1 VPSVTRVRRLP
12 QTPRR
17 TAEVNS
23 RRRNRRTK
31 RHSVR
36 LTGEHARGARIA
48 GCVLAELS
56 AVLVDATRGALRQR
70 VEGRSSARGSI
81 PGWLQRAA
89 SFDIVGIEAG
99 STLLVIE
106 APSLLEAAP
115 ALFGQQE
122 LFEPIDSGE
131 SAFGVMEQTLRT
143 AVEGRSDSDLFD
155 QPLLSTFRRFERIL
169 NFGFSSIDLMN
180 GQPEARVIVDGASVA
195 AVDRL
200 IRSTPAPQRARVTGT
215 LDTIRHSDRIFT
227 LIVDDAKA
235 VKGIAEGV
243 AAEQL
248 ARLFGQR
255 VVVSGTAVFR
265 PSGGVL
271 RVEAETIDAAG
282 TDAGVWARVPT
293 PLFRIMDS
301 ASLRVPQG
309 PRSGSNAIIGKWP
322 ATRAMRRSPQPCG
335 SCRDRAR

>member
-1 VPSVTRVRRLP
+1 
-12 QTPRR
+12 
-17 TAEVNS
+17 
-23 RRRNRRTK
+23 
-31 RHSVR
+31 
-36 LTGEHARGARIA
+36 
-48 GCVLAELS
+48 
-56 AVLVDATRGALRQR
+56 

-81 PGWLQRAA
+81 PGWLQSAA

-99 STLLVIE
+99 STMLIIE

-122 LFEPIDSGE
+122 LFEPLDSGE

-169 NFGFSSIDLMN
+169 AAGFSSIELTN
-180 GQPEARVIVDGASVA
+180 GKRAARVVVDHESVA

-200 IRSTPAPQRARVTGT
+200 IRSTPAPQRVRVAGT
-215 LDTIRHSDRIFT
+215 LDMIRHSDRMFT
-227 LIVDDAKA
+227 LVVDDAKG

-248 ARLFGQR
+248 ASLFGQR

-265 PSGGVL
+265 PSGRVL
-271 RVEAETIDAAG
+271 RVEAETIDSAG
-282 TDAGVWARVPT
+282 SDAGVWARVPT
-293 PLFRIMDS
+293 PLLRIMDG
-301 ASLRVPQG
+301 ANLREPQG
-309 PRSGSNAIIGKWP
+309 PRSGINAVIGKWP
-322 ATRAMRRSPQPCG
+322 GDESDEEIVAALRELS
-335 SCRDRAR
+335 